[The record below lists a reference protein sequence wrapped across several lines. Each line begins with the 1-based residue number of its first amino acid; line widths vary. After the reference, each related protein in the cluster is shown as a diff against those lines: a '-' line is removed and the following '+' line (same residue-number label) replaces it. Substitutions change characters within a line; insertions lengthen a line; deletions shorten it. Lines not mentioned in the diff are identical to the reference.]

1 MNAENEKISKD
12 IDDQMIQCL
21 REAVPDLLAV
31 YRFGSFGTD
40 GEHPESD
47 LDIAFLAETS
57 PRHVNRWRL
66 AQEMAARFGRDVD
79 LVDLAQATTVFR
91 MQVIAHGRRIW
102 CADEVRVE
110 TFADYVFSSYARLNE
125 ERRGILQ
132 DIRERGNI
140 YGG

>member
-1 MNAENEKISKD
+1 MD
-12 IDDQMIQCL
+12 HMIVQCL

-40 GEHPESD
+40 AERLESD
-47 LDIAFLAETS
+47 LDIAFLAEAS
-57 PRHVNRWRL
+57 PSHVKRWRL
-66 AQEMAARFGRDVD
+66 AQEMATMFGREVD
-79 LVDLAQATTVFR
+79 LIDLAQATTVFR

-110 TFADYVFSSYARLNE
+110 TYADYVFSSYARLNE
-125 ERRGILQ
+125 ERRWILQ